1 MAGESERALEG
12 ASGGT
17 KGEGET
23 TAIPEMENLLET
35 KLDLIAKRA
44 KEEPNVRFTT
54 LAHLLNEEYL
64 AECYGELKRRK
75 ASGIDGVSVEEYGE
89 GLEEKLKGLVNRMK
103 AKQYRPQ
110 AVRRVYIP
118 KGNGTLR
125 PLGIPAVEDKV
136 VQMGLAR
143 ILEAIFEGDF
153 LDVSHGFRAGRGCH
167 DALRAYDRM
176 VMTKP
181 VSYVIE
187 VDIKGYYDHID
198 HGWLMKCLEQRIA
211 DPSFLSLIGRT
222 LKAGV
227 MEEGVRSETEMG
239 APQGGIVSP
248 ILSNIYLHYILDLWF
263 ERKLK
268 KSLKGFAELI
278 RYCDDFVIGCQYEWE
293 AEEILAELKERLKKF
308 GLEVSEE
315 KTRIVEFGRFAR
327 ERAEKRGVKAGTV
340 EFLGFTHFCATSRS
354 GRFIV
359 GRRTS
364 GKRFRAKLVA
374 MNQWLKG
381 VRNMIALADWW
392 RVLRWKLNG
401 HYQYYGVT
409 GNWRGISRFYQEV
422 LRMTYKWWNRR
433 SQKRS
438 GDWEEFQRRLQW
450 NPLPKPRIAH
460 VFRLGSAL

>member
-1 MAGESERALEG
+1 
-12 ASGGT
+12 
-17 KGEGET
+17 
-23 TAIPEMENLLET
+23 MENLLET

-44 KEEPNVRFTT
+44 KAEPKTRFTT
-54 LAHLLNEEYL
+54 LAHLLNEETL
-64 AECYGELKRRK
+64 VECYGELKRGK
-75 ASGIDGVSVEEYGE
+75 APGIDGVSVAEYGE
-89 GLEEKLKGLVNRMK
+89 NLEEKLKGLVSRMK

-110 AVRRVYIP
+110 AVRRVNIP
-118 KGNGTLR
+118 KGNGKLR
-125 PLGIPAVEDKV
+125 PLGIPTVEDKI
-136 VQMGLAR
+136 VQRGLTR

-153 LDVSHGFRAGRGCH
+153 LDVSHGFRPGRGCH
-167 DALRAYDRM
+167 GALQTYDRM
-176 VMTKP
+176 VMTKR

-211 DPSFLSLIGRT
+211 DPNFLSLIVRT

-227 MEEGVRSETEMG
+227 MEEGVRDETEMG

-263 ERKLK
+263 ERELK
-268 KSLKGFAELI
+268 KRLKGYAQLI
-278 RYCDDFVIGCQYEWE
+278 RYADDFVIGCEYEWE
-293 AEEILAELKERLKKF
+293 AQEILVELKERLKKF

-315 KTRIVEFGRFAR
+315 KTRIVEFGRFAQ
-327 ERAEKRGVKAGTV
+327 ERAEKRGGKAGTV
-340 EFLGFTHFCATSRS
+340 EFLGFTHFCTKSRS
-354 GRFIV
+354 GRFMV

-374 MNQWLKG
+374 MNEWLKG
-381 VRNMIALADWW
+381 VRNSLPLADWW
-392 RVLRWKLNG
+392 RILRWKLNG

-409 GNWRGISRFYQEV
+409 GNWRGISRFHQEV

-450 NPLPKPRIAH
+450 NPLPPPRLAH
-460 VFRLGSAL
+460 IFRLA